1 MALRQKANGET
12 LFTDGGNVILD
23 AKLGRIS
30 NPAKL
35 ADALDHV
42 TGLVEH
48 GLFIGMA
55 ERAILATSTGI
66 RTVTL

>member
-1 MALRQKANGET
+1 MLRLKASGEP
-12 LFTDGGNVILD
+12 LLTDGGNVILD
-23 AKLGRIS
+23 AKLGLIPD
-30 NPAKL
+30 PAQL
-35 ADALDHV
+35 ATALDHV

-55 ERAILATSTGI
+55 ERTILATSSGI